1 MQSSYRNNKF
11 KALFPIWDDK
21 LPDGSYSVSD
31 TQDYF
36 EYIIKKHETFYD
48 NPPIK
53 MYLNKTESKITS
65 RLNKIKTG
73 YYLELLTHEY

>member
-1 MQSSYRNNKF
+1 
-11 KALFPIWDDK
+11 
-21 LPDGSYSVSD
+21 
-31 TQDYF
+31 
-36 EYIIKKHETFYD
+36 
-48 NPPIK
+48 